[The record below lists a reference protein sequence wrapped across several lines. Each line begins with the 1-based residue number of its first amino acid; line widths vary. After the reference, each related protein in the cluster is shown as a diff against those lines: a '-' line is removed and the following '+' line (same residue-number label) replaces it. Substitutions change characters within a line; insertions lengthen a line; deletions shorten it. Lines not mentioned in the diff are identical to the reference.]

1 MATARKVGR
10 PMKKKST
17 GLKLGKAAVL
27 SGPLWRLWMQHVWAQ
42 GPTWLWVALFLSHA
56 LCSRIT
62 EVLRLRASDF
72 KWKSHSVYV
81 AALKRCPGTQKH
93 MMKAIFPEL
102 RQLREQGARKRRH
115 RRWGARGVVHFW
127 DSWTWPESEGL
138 LFKSSRCDSHLVRR
152 NKDTAAKAV
161 ARLRQSF
168 DPPKKNIF
176 NAQRI
181 RTHSARHTMINNF
194 KDAQVSDHA
203 GMRMA
208 RISDYRTASYSAIL
222 DTLSSAPL
230 ASAVCIAGPG
240 WATGS

>member
-1 MATARKVGR
+1 MCGPR
-10 PMKKKST
+10 
-17 GLKLGKAAVL
+17 GLHGFGWHC
-27 SGPLWRLWMQHVWAQ
+27 S
-42 GPTWLWVALFLSHA
+42 SHMPF
-56 LCSRIT
+56 CSRIT

-72 KWKSHSVYV
+72 KWIYV

-93 MMKAIFPEL
+93 MMKATFPEL

-115 RRWGARGVVHFW
+115 RRWSARAVVHFW

-168 DPPKKNIF
+168 DPPKKNIV

-194 KDAQVSDHA
+194 KDAPKSPTMQARAWHA
-203 GMRMA
+203 SQTTGLL
-208 RISDYRTASYSAIL
+208 AIL
-222 DTLSSAPL
+222 IIFRALCACTEVQCLSTLSYTKRVLSKP
-230 ASAVCIAGPG
+230 SKWV
-240 WATGS
+240 T